1 MSRYSK
7 FKERQK
13 NASPYA
19 SQAICSK
26 CKYCDCVRAK
36 GFCIG
41 FGKWTKIPDKVFY
54 SLEKGYCTQYYP
66 KESEAKSGND

>member
-19 SQAICSK
+19 SQAVCSK
-26 CKYCDCVRAK
+26 CKHCACVRAK
-36 GFCIG
+36 GFCNG
-41 FGKWTKIPDKVFY
+41 FGSKYTKIPDKVFY

-66 KESEAKSGND
+66 KESEATND

>member
-19 SQAICSK
+19 TQAVCSK
-26 CKYCDCVRAK
+26 CKHCTSVRAK

-41 FGKWTKIPDKVFY
+41 FGKWTKLPDKTFY
-54 SLEKGYCTQYYP
+54 STEKGYCTQYYP
-66 KESEAKSGND
+66 KESEAEND